1 MGGRDNLERLLRS
14 ASERQKYLRAHPHP
28 SGENGFRFTPKEAAM
43 FLISSLLAAAG
54 LTLNDP
60 WVIYPL
66 LVSSWAM
73 IMYLCWAHKSGKFLR
88 IVGAILATIIF
99 GRIVF
104 WDIEKKPEV
113 IWSAELMNMAYQ
125 ENEKFGGIT
134 WRKDWRAISLHITNK
149 NGPPVTDLDVT
160 LSGPLIEDVGQLDSG
175 AAPCKSKRLADYS
188 FPRDP
193 KLPDPDDLQQRNLD
207 MSNEK
212 VHGFSGK
219 WRVSCSRIDGGDAV
233 KLIVAIAYDS
243 ASGLTRKTVNVS
255 GVYEFGGGR
264 SEQVNT
270 QIVVKH

>member
-1 MGGRDNLERLLRS
+1 
-14 ASERQKYLRAHPHP
+14 
-28 SGENGFRFTPKEAAM
+28 
-43 FLISSLLAAAG
+43 
-54 LTLNDP
+54 
-60 WVIYPL
+60 
-66 LVSSWAM
+66 
-73 IMYLCWAHKSGKFLR
+73 
-88 IVGAILATIIF
+88 
-99 GRIVF
+99 
-104 WDIEKKPEV
+104 
-113 IWSAELMNMAYQ
+113 MNMAYQ